1 MPGGQTESGSD
12 SNLTR
17 HPSGPASRVHFI
29 LREPPYLLIRPP
41 IDRAPQVEDLE
52 AAQSMRGRT

>member
-1 MPGGQTESGSD
+1 MLSGQTDSGSD

-29 LREPPYLLIRPP
+29 LSGPPYLLIRAP
-41 IDRAPQVEDLE
+41 IDRALLVEDQ
-52 AAQSMRGRT
+52 A